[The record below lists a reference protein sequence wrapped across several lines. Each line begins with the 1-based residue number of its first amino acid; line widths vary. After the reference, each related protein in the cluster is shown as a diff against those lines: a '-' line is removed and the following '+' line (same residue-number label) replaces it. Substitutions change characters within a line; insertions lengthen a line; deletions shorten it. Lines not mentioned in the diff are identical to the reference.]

1 MYCRC
6 RESACRISL
15 RGQVQDVRVLEEA
28 VGILVKTMRLAI
40 EAVRMTLEIMRILL
54 EAVRVH
60 VDSNI
65 GPEKSDFEA
74 SECLIRP

>member
-1 MYCRC
+1 M
-6 RESACRISL
+6 
-15 RGQVQDVRVLEEA
+15 LEEA

-74 SECLIRP
+74 AECLIRP

>member
-1 MYCRC
+1 MYCRG

-15 RGQVQDVRVLEEA
+15 RWQVQDVRVLEEA
-28 VGILVKTMRLAI
+28 TGLLVKAMRMAI
-40 EAVRMTLEIMRILL
+40 EAVRMALEIMRILL
-54 EAVRVH
+54 EAVIVY

>member
-60 VDSNI
+60 DDSNR
-65 GPEKSDFEA
+65 GPERVTLRLQFA
-74 SECLIRP
+74 

>member
-1 MYCRC
+1 M
-6 RESACRISL
+6 
-15 RGQVQDVRVLEEA
+15 LEEA

-40 EAVRMTLEIMRILL
+40 EAVRMTLEIMRILS

-74 SECLIRP
+74 SECLMRP

>member
-1 MYCRC
+1 M
-6 RESACRISL
+6 
-15 RGQVQDVRVLEEA
+15 LEEA

-40 EAVRMTLEIMRILL
+40 EDVRMTLEIMRILL

-74 SECLIRP
+74 LECLIRP

>member
-1 MYCRC
+1 M
-6 RESACRISL
+6 

-28 VGILVKTMRLAI
+28 VGVLVKTMIMAK
-40 EAVRMTLEIMRILL
+40 EAVRMTLEIMRIL

-65 GPEKSDFEA
+65 GPEKSDSEA

>member
-1 MYCRC
+1 M
-6 RESACRISL
+6 
-15 RGQVQDVRVLEEA
+15 RVLEEA

-40 EAVRMTLEIMRILL
+40 EAVRMTLEIMRILS

-65 GPEKSDFEA
+65 GPERVTLRLQSA
-74 SECLIRP
+74 

>member
-1 MYCRC
+1 M
-6 RESACRISL
+6 
-15 RGQVQDVRVLEEA
+15 LEKA
-28 VGILVKTMRLAI
+28 VGVFVKTMRLAI

-65 GPEKSDFEA
+65 GPENSDFEA

>member
-1 MYCRC
+1 M
-6 RESACRISL
+6 
-15 RGQVQDVRVLEEA
+15 
-28 VGILVKTMRLAI
+28 KTMIKMAL

>member
-1 MYCRC
+1 LYCRG

-28 VGILVKTMRLAI
+28 VGVLVKTMIMAI
-40 EAVRMTLEIMRILL
+40 EAVRMTLEIMRVVL

-60 VDSNI
+60 VDSLLFFRFF
-65 GPEKSDFEA
+65 SLTCF
-74 SECLIRP
+74 